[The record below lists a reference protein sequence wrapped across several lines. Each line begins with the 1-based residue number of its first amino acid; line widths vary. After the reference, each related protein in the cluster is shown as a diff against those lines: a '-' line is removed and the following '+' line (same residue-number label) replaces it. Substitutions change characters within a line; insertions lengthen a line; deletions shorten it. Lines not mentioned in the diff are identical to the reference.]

1 MSDGR
6 DPNLFYEVFNQRAAI
21 LTFFGALGGSVRA
34 AVLKTGWKEGIRV
47 IFVGGAVAFGVG
59 VLGPLVL
66 RPWIGDVPNNMA
78 GAMGTL
84 TAASFLI
91 GLVAVTLVERFVSG
105 PTQSNPNHTLRTFTS
120 RKEDPYMHDQHQHE
134 NDTYRTL
141 PDDVYKSYDE
151 KYGPRK
157 DEESS

>member
-1 MSDGR
+1 MMSNQ
-6 DPNLFYEVFNQRAAI
+6 DPNLFSEVFNQRAAI

-34 AVLKTGWKEGIRV
+34 TVLKTTWREGLRV

-59 VLGPLVL
+59 VVGPVIMQ
-66 RPWIGDVPNNMA
+66 PWIGDLPDEMI

-105 PTQSNPNHTLRTFTS
+105 QSAKPT
-120 RKEDPYMHDQHQHE
+120 DPDNY
-134 NDTYRTL
+134 
-141 PDDVYKSYDE
+141 
-151 KYGPRK
+151 KYGSKGRIDNRQK
-157 DEESS
+157 EQNDLFSEGDQ